1 MKSIESAD
9 FYENG
14 VSFMIALWPRAM
26 KDSAVKS
33 AAQTIAGCR
42 QKPHQTAKK
51 SREIAI
57 FKKSEIT
64 VRQEAE
70 TKTAATVS
78 TFQEQ
83 CRIFQTFL
91 SLHSTVYARLVS
103 VLWLLF
109 AAPPIKVTT
118 GQ

>member
-1 MKSIESAD
+1 
-9 FYENG
+9 
-14 VSFMIALWPRAM
+14 MIALWPRAM
-26 KDSAVKS
+26 KDSAVKN

-91 SLHSTVYARLVS
+91 SPHSTVYARLVS